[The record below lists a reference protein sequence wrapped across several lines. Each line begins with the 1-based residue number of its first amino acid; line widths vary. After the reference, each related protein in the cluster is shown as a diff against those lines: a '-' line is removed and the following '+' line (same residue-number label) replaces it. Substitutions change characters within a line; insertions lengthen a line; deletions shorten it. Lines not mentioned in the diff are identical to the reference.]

1 MKKNKQAL
9 KTKKYRPM
17 PRGDGFI
24 ERIAEGVLKGKTVNL
39 RQAKRL
45 SAIKGDDIYSL
56 FSSAYRI
63 RKKFRGKK
71 VELCAITNARSGACA
86 ENCAFCAQSG
96 WNKTAVKVYPLLSEN
111 ELFKKAK
118 QAQKTGAGYFCI
130 VTSGRRIRKKSD
142 FQEICKAVSKI
153 RSELKLNVDASLGE
167 LSLEEA
173 RALKDAGLFRYN
185 HNLETARSLYPEVC
199 TTHTY
204 TDRIKT
210 IENVKKAGLELCSGG
225 IFGMGESAAQR
236 LELAFALREFNPEC
250 IPINFLNSIPGT
262 RFSQQNPL
270 SALEFLK
277 IIAILRFL
285 FPRQEI
291 KVCGGREA
299 NLRSLQP
306 FLFLAGAD
314 SIIIGDYLTT
324 KGNLPQDDLKMI
336 KDLGLTVH

>member
-1 MKKNKQAL
+1 MLSVN
-9 KTKKYRPM
+9 
-17 PRGDGFI
+17 FI
-24 ERIAEGVLKGKTVNL
+24 DKIRDEMIEGKTITL
-39 RQAKRL
+39 GQAKRL

-56 FSSAYRI
+56 FNSAYKI

-71 VELCAITNARSGACA
+71 VELCAIANARSGACS
-86 ENCAFCAQSG
+86 ENCAFCAQSS
-96 WNKTAVKVYPLLSEN
+96 WNKTEVKVYPLLSE
-111 ELFKKAK
+111 EKLFKRAER
-118 QAQKTGAGYFCI
+118 AQKTGAGYFCI
-130 VTSGRRIRKKSD
+130 VTSGRRIQEKNDFRK
-142 FQEICKAVSKI
+142 ICKAVSKI
-153 RSELKLNVDASLGE
+153 RSQLKLNVDASLGE

-173 RALKDAGLFRYN
+173 KALKDAGLFRYN

-204 TDRIKT
+204 ADRIRT

-225 IFGMGESAAQR
+225 IFGMGESAGQR

-250 IPINFLNSIPGT
+250 IPINFLNPIPGT
-262 RFSQQNPL
+262 RFSKQNPL

-306 FLFLAGAD
+306 LMFLAGAD
-314 SIIIGDYLTT
+314 SMIIGDYLTT
-324 KGNLPQDDLKMI
+324 KGNPPQDDLKMI
-336 KDLGLTVH
+336 QDLGLSTN